1 MTKGNIIDMLGDG
14 TMQFDEGDISIVRD
28 GKEYDVLE
36 VMCYGVRM
44 SNKEVW
50 NYEQFTQTEIDKIYK
65 EIKEINEL
73 SSLRQRDT
81 CGEYRKR

>member
-50 NYEQFTQTEIDKIYK
+50 DYEQFTQTEIDKIYK

-73 SSLRQRDT
+73 VR
-81 CGEYRKR
+81 